1 MDNPLI
7 SIIIPTYNK
16 GKYIER
22 AITSALRQTYENI
35 EIIVVNDGS
44 TDQTEKLVLDICAVE
59 KKVRLISTPNFGV
72 SHARN
77 VGIDNSMGEY
87 ISFLDADDELI
98 DDGIMKMYTCLT
110 AYDADICTAKY
121 VYITD
126 EQSTIEVDE
135 DDTVSVIQGKD
146 AIMSVIEDRPET
158 YSSCAKL
165 YRKKAIHDIR
175 FPEGRLSHEDAYFVF
190 LLLLNN
196 ASMAILN
203 QMVYKYYFISNSLSH
218 SAVTDRVFDMI
229 YLSEEK
235 TRLICE
241 KYPDLKEK
249 AKNILIKAHMALLGN
264 LSSTADKKY
273 RNNEKESIKFIIE
286 NKKSFVPA
294 TSWDEKWFFIITHRL
309 YYLYKFYACAKSASN
324 RASNR

>member
-7 SIIIPTYNK
+7 SIIIPAFNAE
-16 GKYIER
+16 KYIGR
-22 AITSALRQTYENI
+22 AIASALRQTYNNI
-35 EIIVVNDGS
+35 EIVVVNDGS

-59 KKVRLISTPNFGV
+59 KKVRLISTPNGGV

-77 VGIDNSMGEY
+77 VGIDNSTGEY

-135 DDTVSVIQGKD
+135 DDTVSVIQGRE

-158 YSSCAKL
+158 YSSWAKL
-165 YRKKAIHDIR
+165 YKKEAVDEIR
-175 FPEGRLSHEDAYFVF
+175 FTEGRSAHEDSYYVF

-196 ASMAILN
+196 ASMAIMN
-203 QMVYKYYFISNSLSH
+203 QVVYKYYFIPNSLSN
-218 SAVTDRVFDMI
+218 SPVSDRAFNMI
-229 YLSEEK
+229 YFAEEK
-235 TRLICE
+235 TRLLCE
-241 KYPDLKEK
+241 KYPDLREK
-249 AKNILIKAHMALLGN
+249 AKNILVKAHMALLGN

-294 TSWDEKWFFIITHRL
+294 MSWDEKWFFIITHRL

>member
-7 SIIIPTYNK
+7 SIIIPAFNAE
-16 GKYIER
+16 KYIGR
-22 AITSALRQTYENI
+22 AIASALRQTYNNI
-35 EIIVVNDGS
+35 EVVVVNDGS
-44 TDQTEKLVLDICAVE
+44 TDQTEKLVSDICAVE
-59 KKVRLISTPNFGV
+59 KRVRLISTPNFGV

-77 VGIDNSMGEY
+77 IGVDGSKGEY
-87 ISFLDADDELI
+87 FSFLDADDELL
-98 DDGIMKMYTCLT
+98 DDGIMKMFTCIT
-110 AYDADICTAKY
+110 AHDADICVAE
-121 VYITD
+121 YIYTTD
-126 EQSTIEVDE
+126 GQSTGKADK
-135 DDTVSVIQGKD
+135 DTKVSVIQGKD
-146 AIMSVIEDRPET
+146 AIMYVVEDRPET

-165 YRKKAIHDIR
+165 YRKKAIHNIR
-175 FPEGRLSHEDAYFVF
+175 FPEGRSSHEDAYFVF

-203 QMVYKYYFISNSLSH
+203 QAVYKYYFIPNSLSR

-241 KYPDLKEK
+241 KYPDLEEK
-249 AKNILIKAHMALLGN
+249 AKNVLIKAHMALLGN
-264 LSSTADKKY
+264 LSSTTDKKY
-273 RNNEKESIKFIIE
+273 RNSEKESIRFIIK

-309 YYLYKFYACAKSASN
+309 YYLYKVYRTRF
-324 RASNR
+324 RLG